1 MLSYFNVVIEH
12 IRIYLLKRMEFASSV
27 IVIITAAYVFPQGIR
42 DVVML

>member
-12 IRIYLLKRMEFASSV
+12 IYILKRMEFASSV
-27 IVIITAAYVFPQGIR
+27 IVIITTAYVFPQGIR